1 MPDETLTSATPSAP
15 KPRWVTCRRF
25 ILGLTL
31 SRFQAIVGTM
41 AAIASVT
48 GAAFS
53 LVEFAR
59 PAKTGELVA
68 VVQAA
73 GSRRSVSDATI
84 EVLTPQ
90 NAIVATLTPDSTGR
104 ATKELT
110 EGVYIVRVSHPRY
123 AANERRIQVLPRE
136 TVEIKASLRAGS
148 SSPIQRA
155 LNNGVN
161 AVRRGLR
168 F

>member
-15 KPRWVTCRRF
+15 KPRWVKCRGF

-53 LVEFAR
+53 LVQFAR
-59 PAKTGELVA
+59 PANTGKLVA
-68 VVQAA
+68 MVQAA
-73 GSRRSVSDATI
+73 GSRRSVSDAII

-90 NAIVATLTPDSTGR
+90 NAIVATLAPDSTGQ
-104 ATKELT
+104 ATKELR

-123 AANERRIQVLPRE
+123 EADVRRIQVLPRQ
-136 TVEIKASLRAGS
+136 TVEIRASLKSGS

-155 LNNGVN
+155 VN
-161 AVRRGLR
+161 K
-168 F
+168 